1 MDEAGFA
8 PSEDVAV
15 LTAED
20 DFASILDVPFV
31 TVNKINGQCIAEII
45 LSGDEIYDRLRLS
58 RAFQAAAAENQK
70 AYAQVHGEYG
80 NLTIYFA
87 EYPNGGA

>member
-1 MDEAGFA
+1 MDEAGYA
-8 PSEDVAV
+8 PLSITTTVK
-15 LTAED
+15 D

-31 TVNKINGQCIAEII
+31 TVNRINGQMVAEVI

-58 RAFQAAAAENQK
+58 RAFQAAAAHNQY
-70 AYAQVHGEYG
+70 AHAQVHGDYG
-80 NLTIYFA
+80 NVTIYFS